1 MNSRGKIYE
10 DIATQ
15 FLRKKGFK
23 ILKRNFTTKIGEID
37 IIALDGNCLVFIEV
51 KGGKDY
57 LGNPAY
63 RVNKRKLEKI
73 MKVANIFIKYNPI
86 TFSETRIDVIGINDK
101 FEISYF
107 PDQRLI

>member
-1 MNSRGKIYE
+1 MNNKGKIYE
-10 DIATQ
+10 DIAVQ
-15 FLRKKGFK
+15 FLKKNGFK

-37 IIALDGNCLVFIEV
+37 IIALDKQCLVFVEV

-57 LGNPAY
+57 LSNPAY

-73 MKVANIFIKYNPI
+73 GKVANIFIRYNKVI
-86 TFSETRIDVIGINDK
+86 FNETRIDVIGINEK